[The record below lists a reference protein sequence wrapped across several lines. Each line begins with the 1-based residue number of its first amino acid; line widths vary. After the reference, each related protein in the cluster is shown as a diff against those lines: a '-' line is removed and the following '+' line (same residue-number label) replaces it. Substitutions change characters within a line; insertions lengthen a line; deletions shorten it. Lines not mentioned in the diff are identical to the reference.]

1 VECLAVANCNVGI
14 SVLEVAMRV
23 FVQLAKLLL
32 TKLVFVAQKQEKYN
46 ALRRLISSLNVKAY
60 VKRKELVENIFVIL
74 SAVLIEIL
82 LFWQT
87 TLVNLIVTKCS
98 TVENTNVDNLVI
110 WVSAKNAQ
118 LFIVSLNPV
127 HAVKLFLNLQLFVVR

>member
-1 VECLAVANCNVGI
+1 
-14 SVLEVAMRV
+14 M
-23 FVQLAKLLL
+23 QLAKLLL